1 MLNFIDNIIVKVL
14 NVLGPLRQKE
24 INLSPISSIEFDEFK
39 PWCISQSCPVQ
50 LEIEIDLETD

>member
-1 MLNFIDNIIVKVL
+1 MHNFIDNIIVKVL

-24 INLSPISSIEFDEFK
+24 INLSSMSSIEFDEFK

-50 LEIEIDLETD
+50 AEI